1 MYEEMIVNAMP
12 RAKRTAL
19 VHRGKLDPDDAVSI
33 AYFTLVKVA
42 PRFEPARGFTFW
54 TFAEPRIV
62 GALLDAMRANC
73 AVSCSR
79 KQLNSIETFSLN
91 DRDKPLIDRPVKS
104 HEDAVLARVFILRGL
119 QFLKAK
125 SRKNGRTIQI
135 ATMMAAG
142 WDSVSIRD
150 HLGVSDNLMG
160 QAKTFI
166 RSNMRLALSRPRIRG
181 I

>member
-42 PRFEPARGFTFW
+42 PRFEPSRGFTFW

-62 GALLDAMRANC
+62 GALLDAMRGNC

-91 DRDKPLIDRPVKS
+91 DPARPLTIPAKS
-104 HEDAVLARVFILRGL
+104 HEDAVLARVCILRGL

-125 SRKNGRTIQI
+125 SRKNGRTLQI